1 MNINDLTKLVDDK
14 IDQNPYKIVIE
25 YYKVIMRVSKKEL
38 DEAVELIAIRL
49 ENLNYT
55 VYEMGEHYC
64 YDGEEYE
71 VQSNELLV
79 AISNEVL

>member
-38 DEAVELIAIRL
+38 DEAVELIAVNDKIRMYKKW
-49 ENLNYT
+49 NLKMYKIIQN
-55 VYEMGEHYC
+55 
-64 YDGEEYE
+64 
-71 VQSNELLV
+71 
-79 AISNEVL
+79 